1 MRVSELIQKL
11 NSLQETN
18 GDCKVM
24 VDDVY
29 ATNVKYDS
37 SLDII
42 NITSY

>member
-11 NSLQETN
+11 DSLRETN
-18 GDCKVM
+18 GDCQVM

-29 ATNVKYDS
+29 ATNVEYDS
-37 SLDII
+37 SLAII

>member
-1 MRVSELIQKL
+1 MRISELIKKL

-24 VDDVY
+24 VDDIF
-29 ATNVKYDS
+29 ATTVEYDS
-37 SLDII
+37 FLNII